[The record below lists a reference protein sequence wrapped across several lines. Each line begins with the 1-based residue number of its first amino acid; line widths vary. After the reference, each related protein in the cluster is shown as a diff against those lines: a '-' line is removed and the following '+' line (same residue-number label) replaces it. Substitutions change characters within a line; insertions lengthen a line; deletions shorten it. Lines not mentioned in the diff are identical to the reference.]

1 MRKSRQRS
9 GGVATVEHEGEP
21 APAVS
26 GTTNIPTDLL
36 RTFVAICELGSFTKA
51 AHLFDLTQPAVSA
64 HMRRLESMIG
74 ADLIHKSLYG
84 VTLTECGT
92 EVLRHA
98 RRMLALND
106 QIVSGSALET
116 QPQVV
121 RVGIPNIYAP
131 AMLAKILSEGSAI
144 SADYRLQVRC
154 DHSNSLL
161 RSVRAGYLELAV
173 AQFINET
180 DLNDALADWLED
192 LVWVRSPHF
201 VLNPDE
207 PIPLVGSPNLLLP
220 DRAAMT
226 VLEQA
231 GRRYEIVFTAFDTL
245 ARRAAA
251 AAGLG
256 YIAIPRSAVAEP
268 LVIEAPG
275 VLPDLPKLAM
285 GVVARDDLDTA
296 ALAPLVA
303 RLKAIFAGGQE
314 PDVGAGQP
322 ARSPDQS
329 GRMQ

>member
-1 MRKSRQRS
+1 MRKSRQRN
-9 GGVATVEHEGEP
+9 GDAVEAEGSP
-21 APAVS
+21 A
-26 GTTNIPTDLL
+26 GITNIPTDLL

-64 HMRRLESMIG
+64 HMRRLESLIG

-106 QIVSGSALET
+106 QIVGGGALEAL
-116 QPQVV
+116 PQVV

-131 AMLAKILSEGSAI
+131 AMLAKILSEGPAVG
-144 SADYRLQVRC
+144 ADYRLQVRC

-161 RSVRAGYLELAV
+161 RSARAGYLELAV
-173 AQFINET
+173 AQFSNDT
-180 DLNDALADWLED
+180 DLNEAVADWLEE

-226 VLEQA
+226 VLEQSD
-231 GRRYEIVFTAFDTL
+231 RRYEIVFTAFDTL
-245 ARRAAA
+245 ARRAAS

-256 YIAIPRSAVAEP
+256 YIAIPRSVVAEP

-275 VLPDLPKLAM
+275 VLPDLPKIAM
-285 GVVARDDLDTA
+285 GIVARDDLDTA

-303 RLKAIFAGGQE
+303 RIRKIFVGGHE
-314 PDVGAGQP
+314 PDVAANPP